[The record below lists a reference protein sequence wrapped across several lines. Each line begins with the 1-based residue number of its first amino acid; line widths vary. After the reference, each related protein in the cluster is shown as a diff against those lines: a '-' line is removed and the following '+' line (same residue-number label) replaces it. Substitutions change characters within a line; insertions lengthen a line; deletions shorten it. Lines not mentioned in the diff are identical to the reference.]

1 MSPHPVTGQGA
12 GLQSL
17 GPDHSHPP
25 IPILG
30 LQRWLAPPGKGLG
43 SWNSPAL
50 CKECQNAPSRP
61 RPQSLSLLDLG
72 PPGGGGGGAFCP
84 GEGTLL
90 SCWGAV
96 GGRAGSS
103 AEQPRGGNACEI
115 VQGLINLI

>member
-72 PPGGGGGGAFCP
+72 PPGGGGGARSVRERGLCCPVGGLWEGGQGAQQSSP
-84 GEGTLL
+84 
-90 SCWGAV
+90 GAV
-96 GGRAGSS
+96 TR
-103 AEQPRGGNACEI
+103 
-115 VQGLINLI
+115 VK